1 MPITNTELMNVVAF
15 DPSSV
20 SILAGGFES
29 SVPNAA
35 TWRIYNS
42 TTPTIVTR
50 FYGKVDGSYSS

>member
-1 MPITNTELMNVVAF
+1 MNVVAF